1 MTKKAS
7 SFFEDGEVV
16 FINKT
21 LRINSLK
28 EAEKIGVF
36 CFNQK
41 RCADEYEKYGSGL
54 YHIICQRYKTFG
66 ETTDIF
72 KINFIGEY
80 VETADEFLT
89 NMRFLRTELLYVSK
103 PYEIWESIKKN
114 PHKVRLSFAEAKR
127 LEELDEGEVMAYKQ
141 LLTDY
146 AAGAKVDIPSRKVR
160 RTELNR
166 INDYNVDFAQMQE
179 DGFVF
184 DFMKDEKDE

>member
-1 MTKKAS
+1 MSKKAS
-7 SFFEDGEVV
+7 SFFEEGEVV

-21 LRINSLK
+21 LRISSLK

-41 RCADEYEKYGSGL
+41 RCTDEYEKYGSGL

-80 VETADEFLT
+80 VETADEFLN
-89 NMRFLRTELLYVSK
+89 NMRFLRAELMYVSR

-160 RTELNR
+160 RTELKR
-166 INDYNVDFAQMQE
+166 INEYNVDFAQMQE

-184 DFMKDEKDE
+184 DFMKDEDDE

>member
-1 MTKKAS
+1 MSKKAS

-54 YHIICQRYKTFG
+54 YHIICQRYKAFG

-89 NMRFLRTELLYVSK
+89 NMRFLRAELMYVSR

-160 RTELNR
+160 RTELNK